1 MAADLRNLDVKGKK
15 VLLRVDFNVPL
26 GKNYEVSD
34 DSRLRGTVPTIQ
46 YLVGEGA
53 KVILLSHFDR
63 PLKKL
68 LPDGE
73 IDRNKFSLKH
83 IVEPLSKLL
92 GRKVEFSPDTIGDKA
107 ISQIGNL
114 NDGEVI
120 LLENTRFYP
129 GEEKGDSD
137 LALQMSSLGDLY
149 VNDAFG
155 AAHREHASTAVIAKY
170 FNDDQKAFGFLMK
183 DELDNAKKVL
193 ETTARPFVAILGGA
207 KVSDKILLIES
218 LLDKSDK
225 IIIGGGMAYTFIKA
239 QGGKV
244 GASLVEED
252 KLDLAIEL
260 VEKARKLGKTIV
272 LPSDSIAAE
281 KFAPDAMF
289 KNVPSNEI
297 PDHWMGLDIGLTAR
311 FEFASHLKGAGTIL
325 WNGPMGVFEM
335 EAFSHGTKAI
345 AQAVADATSAGTYSL
360 IGGGDSVAA
369 IHQAGLSHAV
379 SFISTG
385 GGAMLELL
393 EGKTLPGVAA
403 ILQKSK

>member
-1 MAADLRNLDVKGKK
+1 MAADLQHLDVKGKK
-15 VLLRVDFNVPL
+15 VLVRVDFNVPL
-26 GKNYEVSD
+26 GKNYEVTD
-34 DSRLRGTVPTIQ
+34 DTRLRGAVPTIQ
-46 YLVGEGA
+46 YLVSQGA

-83 IVEPLSKLL
+83 VVEPLSKLL
-92 GRKVEFSPDTIGDKA
+92 DRKVEFSSETIGDKV
-107 ISQIGNL
+107 ISQIETL
-114 NDGEVI
+114 KDGEVI
-120 LLENTRFYP
+120 LLENTRFHP

-137 LALQMSSLGDLY
+137 LARQMSSLGDLY

-218 LLDKSDK
+218 LLDKADK

-297 PDHWMGLDIGLTAR
+297 PESWMGLDIGLTAR
-311 FEFASHLKGAGTIL
+311 FEFAGHLKGAGTIL

-403 ILQKSK
+403 ILQQSK